1 MSQEID
7 GWQVVRRMYMSAT
20 AEVFLVRPPKQGS
33 LQVLK
38 RLLPIYAEKAE
49 LVELF
54 QREKALG
61 PHLAHPNLPKVLDG
75 ADDQGVPYIVSEYV
89 RGCSLAR
96 LVETMGGP
104 MRPEIALAMA
114 KDVVSALSHLYSL
127 TNSDGQPLVVA
138 HRDVTPGN
146 VLVSTEGRAVLID
159 FGLVSGGVSRLDT
172 ASNVV
177 KGTWRYA
184 SPEQLDGGR
193 VSASFDSYAL
203 GCLLYLMVTGRRPFD
218 DRSDPDEILAAKRK
232 GQLSCPEAGKGLD
245 ELVRDAT
252 AIDPLDRPSMPNG
265 FLKRLKALSPASAEA
280 VSAQTAEY
288 VLKVE
293 REDRI
298 KASSRP
304 TVISA
309 EQRGDDI
316 TDPATTADIT
326 LVRPQ
331 GADGDPMNPTI
342 ALAGIVLLLSLIAF
356 ALLRGA

>member
-1 MSQEID
+1 
-7 GWQVVRRMYMSAT
+7 
-20 AEVFLVRPPKQGS
+20 
-33 LQVLK
+33 
-38 RLLPIYAEKAE
+38 
-49 LVELF
+49 
-54 QREKALG
+54 
-61 PHLAHPNLPKVLDG
+61 
-75 ADDQGVPYIVSEYV
+75 
-89 RGCSLAR
+89 
-96 LVETMGGP
+96 
-104 MRPEIALAMA
+104 
-114 KDVVSALSHLYSL
+114 
-127 TNSDGQPLVVA
+127 
-138 HRDVTPGN
+138 
-146 VLVSTEGRAVLID
+146 
-159 FGLVSGGVSRLDT
+159 
-172 ASNVV
+172 
-177 KGTWRYA
+177 
-184 SPEQLDGGR
+184 
-193 VSASFDSYAL
+193 
-203 GCLLYLMVTGRRPFD
+203 
-218 DRSDPDEILAAKRK
+218 
-232 GQLSCPEAGKGLD
+232 
-245 ELVRDAT
+245 
-252 AIDPLDRPSMPNG
+252 MPNG